1 MKTADSPKW
10 TLTSTHWGTYRVQ
23 TENGRVTALHGF
35 EEDADPSPIGRGLV
49 DTVDGP
55 LRIKRPMVRRGWLEH
70 GPGPAQGAR
79 GRDSFVE
86 VSWPKAIALVAGELE
101 RVRSDYG
108 NEAIYGGSYGWSS
121 AGRFHHAQSQLKRF
135 LNAIGGYTA
144 SVNTY
149 SYAAAEVTLPHVLGD
164 FMPFING
171 AASWDVIR
179 DHTEL
184 FVAFGGVPIKNGQVT
199 NGGVGRHVQKQGLL
213 QAAKA
218 GVRIVNVSPL
228 RSDVPEGAPS
238 EWLAIRPGTDVAL
251 LLAIAHTLDAAGLAD
266 RDFLSRYTVGFERF
280 LPYLH
285 GETDGVPKSADW
297 AETKT
302 GIPASQIREL
312 AMKMA
317 HHRTMIS
324 VSWSLTRQDNGEQPY
339 WAAIAVAAMLG
350 QIGTPGG
357 GIGFGYSAMNAIGDH
372 YRGIPCAALPQG
384 RNPVRRFIP
393 VARITDMLLHPG
405 APFEYNGMTA
415 TYPDIRLIYWA
426 GGNPFHHHQ
435 DLVRMRRAWQKP
447 DTIIVNE
454 WCWNP
459 QARHADIVLPAN
471 TSLERNDIAAS
482 TREPY
487 LIYMQQ
493 AIEPVGE
500 SRSDYAIFTD
510 LADALGA
517 REAYT
522 EGRDEAAWLAHLYAE
537 TQRRSAIN
545 GIELPDFETFKAQG
559 WFRTETPDRP
569 KIMMR
574 AYREDPEG
582 NPLKTPSGRI
592 EIYSET
598 VAGFGYAE
606 SPGYPYWNEPRE
618 WLGAGDASYPL
629 HLISNQPATKLH
641 SQLDHG
647 SHSRSGKINGREPV
661 LIHPDDAAAR
671 GIRDGDLVRLFND
684 RGSCLCTAVIGDAVR
699 PGVLQV
705 ATGAWYDPPKDEQAG
720 ISCLHGNPNVLTPDH
735 GTSRLAQGPSAL
747 SCLVDVARHEGP
759 VPPVTAFAPPELRAE
774 DDQ

>member
-1 MKTADSPKW
+1 MKRAESPKG

-23 TENGRVTALHGF
+23 TENGRVAALTGF
-35 EEDADPSPIGRGLV
+35 EEDTDPSPIGQGLV
-49 DTVDGP
+49 DTVDDA
-55 LRIKRPMVRRGWLEH
+55 LRIRRPMVRRGWLER
-70 GPGPAQGAR
+70 GPGSADGGR
-79 GRDSFVE
+79 GRDAFVE
-86 VSWPKAIALVAGELE
+86 VSWPKAIELVAGELD
-101 RVRSDYG
+101 RVRSRYG

-135 LNAIGGYTA
+135 LTTIGGYTA

-171 AASWDVIR
+171 ATSWDVIR

-184 FVAFGGVPIKNGQVT
+184 FVAFGGVPIKNGQIT
-199 NGGVGRHVQKQGLL
+199 NGGVGRHVQRQGILA
-213 QAAKA
+213 AAKN
-218 GVRIVNVSPL
+218 GVRFINVSPV
-228 RSDVPEGAPS
+228 RSDLPDGAS
-238 EWLAIRPGTDVAL
+238 NEWLAIRPGADVAL
-251 LLAIAHTLDAAGLAD
+251 LLAIAHTLDVNGLAD
-266 RDFLSRYTVGFERF
+266 REFLERYTVGFERF
-280 LPYLH
+280 LPYLR
-285 GETDGVPKSADW
+285 GEVDGVPKNAAW
-297 AETKT
+297 AEART
-302 GIPASQIREL
+302 GIPASRIRAL
-312 AMKMA
+312 ASAMA

-384 RNPVRRFIP
+384 QNPVRRFIP

-405 APFEYNGMTA
+405 AEFEYNGMTG

-471 TSLERNDIAAS
+471 TTLERNDIAAS

-493 AIEPVGE
+493 AIESVGE
-500 SRSDYAIFTD
+500 SRSDYDIFTD
-510 LADALGA
+510 LAEALGA
-517 REAYT
+517 RKAFT
-522 EGRDEAAWLAHLYAE
+522 EGRDESAWLAHLYAE
-537 TQRRSAIN
+537 TRRRSAMN
-545 GIELPDFETFKAQG
+545 GIELPDFERFKEQG
-559 WFRTETPDRP
+559 WFRTETPDQP

-574 AYREDPEG
+574 AFREDPAR

-592 EIYSET
+592 EIFSET
-598 VAGFGYAE
+598 VAGYGYE
-606 SPGYPYWNEPRE
+606 ECPGYPFWKEPQE
-618 WLGAGDASYPL
+618 WLGADDVRHPL

-647 SHSRSGKINGREPV
+647 SHSRSAKINGREPV
-661 LIHPDDAAAR
+661 MIHPYDAAL
-671 GIRDGDLVRLFND
+671 RDISEGSLVRLFND
-684 RGSCLCTAVIGDAVR
+684 RGSCLGSAVISDAVR
-699 PGVLQV
+699 PGVLQIS
-705 ATGAWYDPPKDEQAG
+705 TGAWYDPPEDEG
-720 ISCLHGNPNVLTPDH
+720 LDISCLHGNPNVLTPDH

-747 SCLVDVARHEGP
+747 SCLVDVELYSGP
-759 VPPVTAFAPPELRAE
+759 AVSVKAFSPPEIRSQGE
-774 DDQ
+774 Q